1 MVGFLL
7 DLIVVVQTRNKQDLS
22 VGECTKLWKY
32 HVISLHLHLPNPY
45 IDRFMPNA
53 SVGHLGSDI
62 ANINPLINTNRYSL

>member
-7 DLIVVVQTRNKQDLS
+7 NPIVIVQTRNKQDLS
-22 VGECTKLWKY
+22 MGDGTKLWKY

-62 ANINPLINTNRYSL
+62 ANINPLINTDR